1 MDSITILGCRG
12 SVPRAG
18 AAFSKYGGNT
28 SCVLVSL
35 AGETLFLDAGT
46 GLMERDYPSAG
57 SGKRASLLLSH
68 AHADHLQGL
77 PLCPLLM
84 DPAGNLD
91 IYLRSRGGLGPAAQL
106 ERYVSP
112 PLWPVRLEQLP
123 ARVTVR
129 ELSPEAFS
137 IGNVRVETMEGV
149 HPGGVTLI
157 KLSGNGHSIVY
168 VSDCTL
174 TPALLPALT
183 EFAEGC
189 DLLLCDGQYSQEEYL
204 ARPDFGHSSWNMAA
218 ELGERCG
225 ARQTRIFHHDPHHT
239 DAFLDAAAPALKAS
253 YPYAAFALD
262 NEEIQL

>member
-18 AAFSKYGGNT
+18 TAFSKYGGNT

-46 GLMERDYPSAG
+46 GLMEPDYPSAG
-57 SGKRASLLLSH
+57 TGKKVSLLLSH
-68 AHADHLQGL
+68 THADHLLGL

-84 DPAGNLD
+84 DPAGALD
-91 IYLRSRGGLGPAAQL
+91 IYLRSRGGLSPAAQL

-129 ELSPEAFS
+129 ELPTAPFS
-137 IGNVRVETMEGV
+137 IGNVRIESMEGV
-149 HPGGVTLI
+149 HPGGVTLLR
-157 KLSGNGHSIVY
+157 LSGNGHSVVY
-168 VSDCTL
+168 ASDCTL
-174 TPALLPALT
+174 TPAILPALVK
-183 EFAEGC
+183 FAKDC
-189 DLLLCDGQYSQEEYL
+189 DLLLCDGQYSQEEYW
-204 ARPDFGHSSWNMAA
+204 ARPNFGHSSWNMAG

-225 ARQTRIFHHDPHHT
+225 AKQTRIIHHDPYHT
-239 DAFLDAAAPALKAS
+239 DAFLDAAAPTLEAL
-253 YPYAAFALD
+253 YPGAAFALD
-262 NEEIQL
+262 KEEIRL